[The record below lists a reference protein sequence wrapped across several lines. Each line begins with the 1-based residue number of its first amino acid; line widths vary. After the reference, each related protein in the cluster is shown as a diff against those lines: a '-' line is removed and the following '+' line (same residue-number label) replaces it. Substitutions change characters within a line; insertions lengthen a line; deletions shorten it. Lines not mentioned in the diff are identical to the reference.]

1 MEYVILQECTNSQLF
16 LGFVKML
23 LQKGTLQRGDI
34 FVVDNCS
41 IITKGDNIAIQ
52 ETLFRNYQ
60 ILMIP
65 LPPYH
70 PDLNPTEL
78 VFNTL
83 LQRLSSE
90 RARYNCLFARDFEDA
105 IHIAMNNFDHSDV
118 IAFYKNCGYLK

>member
-1 MEYVILQECTNSQLF
+1 MCCHYKRQWYLASRVYNFARVHQLATF
-16 LGFVKML
+16 FEFVKML

-34 FVVDNCS
+34 FVVDNCT
-41 IITKGDNIAIQ
+41 IHTKGDNIAIQ

-83 LQRLSSE
+83 LQRLMSE
-90 RARYNCLFARDFEDA
+90 R
-105 IHIAMNNFDHSDV
+105 S
-118 IAFYKNCGYLK
+118 